1 MIQKL
6 QDMLRRNARRHA
18 SLCFFAASAGVS
30 IYSLI
35 NQQLIHSALAAILS
49 LVSLIAIRYAQPA
62 RSQLLSSKR
71 LRSSYSHFFSSLR
84 LALCWAKVHR
94 LPQGQ
99 ALQPQ
104 PTPSWQTGMPSAQ
117 MSELLIHVRELIPY
131 IRRQIERPLM
141 EKFKTLGLILSSLV
155 LLFSF
160 IRVMR
165 ENDGASTDLAY
176 WIARAAV
183 FMFIFTLAPAI
194 ISTMYKVG
202 RTLTTPLENGIEE
215 KRQAFNDT
223 YYDFIH
229 GTMIV
234 KDEKNVFNDPL
245 ALRPGEDGWVG
256 ILTDGENGSG
266 KLKGIEELSKATEMS
281 SWRMDWLFFL
291 LNAAR
296 GILQFGEVF
305 LILLSGF
312 IMIALRLMSPFMVA
326 VGTDKK
332 LAERITYPFVWGTVV
347 FTLIFPVVRDVII
360 YIAYTVGAFGLML
373 YKGQAIYTIDDTTA
387 ELIKNNPY
395 DPKFVIIISL
405 VAMTVSGL
413 CLWLSPYIA
422 YRFATGQVFEA
433 VSSTASG
440 WMSAI
445 VGSAIE
451 FAGLK
456 AGASIQRQAENTQI
470 QGGYNAEMTRAKVS
484 LEVGN
489 LGAQARQLSSLA
501 SIEAGRQQAV
511 SAIFGAA
518 LTNRA
523 GANANANFTIAATK
537 AQVGDSNRQTF
548 TRAEQAQRQAQAQWS
563 SDSMR
568 VAGNSTAAK
577 WDAWGTGMTAIPYVG
592 AVPQAQYNAFGNTV
606 RTRAENDANNWL
618 FSRTYGNEQRTAQ
631 DVVLS
636 QNLYRSGVEQAANT
650 QRAETIAG
658 INQGMGA
665 AIGGANK
672 GAAIASGGVN
682 KAYKIE
688 LQANEAQ
695 FTGTKEAAA
704 ISRDAGFEAARDRQV
719 GMVVTSMFLEI
730 LLGAW
735 RKPDGNAIKKESP
748 Q

>member
-1 MIQKL
+1 
-6 QDMLRRNARRHA
+6 MLRRNARRDA
-18 SLCFFAASAGVS
+18 GRCFFAASAGAC

-35 NQQLIHSALAAILS
+35 NQQLVHFALAAILG
-49 LVSLIAIRYAQPA
+49 LVSLIAIRYTQPA
-62 RSQLLSSKR
+62 PWLLSSKR
-71 LRSSYSHFFSSLR
+71 LRSIILTLFLFAVPGVALGQSPSPSPAPTLR
-84 LALCWAKVHR
+84 
-94 LPQGQ
+94 
-99 ALQPQ
+99 PQ
-104 PTPSWQTGMPSAQ
+104 PTPAWETGMPSAQ

-266 KLKGIEELSKATEMS
+266 KLKGIEELGKATEMS

-312 IMIALRLMSPFMVA
+312 IMIALRLMAPFMVA

-470 QGGYNAEMTRAKVS
+470 QGGYNAEMTRAKAS

-489 LGAQARQLSSLA
+489 LGAQARQLSGLA

-518 LTNRA
+518 ITNRA
-523 GANANANFTIAATK
+523 GANANANFTIAATR

-548 TRAEQAQRQAQAQWS
+548 TRAEQGQRQAQAQWS

-568 VAGNSTAAK
+568 VAGESSAFKVDN
-577 WDAWGTGMTAIPYVG
+577 WGNYMSAIPYVG
-592 AVPQAQYNAFGNTV
+592 AIPQSETHGFGNTV
-606 RTRAENDANNWL
+606 RTRAQNDANNWL
-618 FSRTYGNEQRTAQ
+618 FSRTYANEQRTAQ

-636 QNLYRSGVEQAANT
+636 QNMYQSGIEQAANT

-672 GAAIASGGVN
+672 GAAIASGGV
-682 KAYKIE
+682 KQAYQIE
-688 LQANEAQ
+688 LKANETQ
-695 FTGTKEAAA
+695 FTGTKDAAG

-719 GMVVTSMFLEI
+719 GMVITSMSRDIARRLEEA
-730 LLGAW
+730 G
-735 RKPDGNAIKKESP
+735 R
-748 Q
+748 QRY

>member
-1 MIQKL
+1 
-6 QDMLRRNARRHA
+6 MLRRNARRDA
-18 SLCFFAASAGVS
+18 GLCFFAASAGVC

-35 NQQLIHSALAAILS
+35 NQQLVHFALAAILS
-49 LVSLIAIRYAQPA
+49 VVSLIAIRYAQPA
-62 RSQLLSSKR
+62 PSRLLSSKR
-71 LRSSYSHFFSSLR
+71 LRSITLTLFLFVVPGV
-84 LALCWAKVHR
+84 AL
-94 LPQGQ
+94 GQ
-99 ALQPQ
+99 SPSPSPAPTLQPQ
-104 PTPSWQTGMPSAQ
+104 PAPSWETGMPSAQ
-117 MSELLIHVRELIPY
+117 MSQLLIHVRELIPY

-160 IRVMR
+160 IKMMR
-165 ENDGASTDLAY
+165 ENDGASIDLAY

-215 KRQAFNDT
+215 KRQAFNDA

-245 ALRPGEDGWVG
+245 ALRPGEEGWVG

-266 KLKGIEELSKATEMS
+266 KLKGLEELSKATEMS
-281 SWRMDWLFFL
+281 SWRMDTLFFL
-291 LNAAR
+291 LNVAR
-296 GILQFGEVF
+296 GIIQFGEVF
-305 LILLSGF
+305 LLLLSGF
-312 IMIALRLMSPFMVA
+312 IMIALRLMAPFIVA

-347 FTLIFPVVRDVII
+347 FTLIFPVIRDVII

-387 ELIKNNPY
+387 ELIKSNPY

-405 VAMTVSGL
+405 VTMTVSGL
-413 CLWLSPYIA
+413 CLWLSPYLA
-422 YRFATGQVFEA
+422 YRFASGQVFEA

-451 FAGLK
+451 YAGLK

-470 QGGYNAEMTRAKVS
+470 QGSYNAEMTRARATLQTS
-484 LEVGN
+484 N
-489 LGAQARQLSSLA
+489 LGAQARQISSLA

-511 SAIFGAA
+511 SSIFGAA

-548 TRAEQAQRQAQAQWS
+548 TRAEQGQRQAQAQWS

-577 WDAWGTGMTAIPYVG
+577 WDAWGTGLTVIPYAG
-592 AVPQAQYNAFGNTV
+592 AAPQAQYNAAGNTV

-618 FSRTYGNEQRTAQ
+618 FARTYKNEQQTAQ

-636 QNLYRSGVEQAANT
+636 QNMYQSGVEQAANT

-658 INQGMGA
+658 INQGAGMA
-665 AIGGANK
+665 AGGANR
-672 GAAIASGGVN
+672 GAAIASGGVD
-682 KAYKIE
+682 KAYNIE
-688 LQANEAQ
+688 MQANQ
-695 FTGTKEAAA
+695 VQYTGAKDAAV
-704 ISRDAGFEAARDRQV
+704 ITRDANFEAARDRQIGQIV
-719 GMVVTSMFLEI
+719 AGMARDMDRRIEQ
-730 LLGAW
+730 AM
-735 RKPDGNAIKKESP
+735 R
-748 Q
+748 QHY